1 LRHVADSDH
10 LLWLNPYLP
19 AKGNRRGKVHL
30 TLRMEMFDH
39 HLLSDKVGGLVEGAI
54 VVHAD

>member
-1 LRHVADSDH
+1 VADSDH
-10 LLWLNPYLP
+10 LLWLNPSLP

-30 TLRMEMFDH
+30 TLRMEMFDN